1 MALADRPC
9 RHHVA
14 LRTRPY
20 LGAPGRYRKR
30 HWWLSPR
37 GARTFERPGRAAQSP
52 SCCGLAGF
60 CPRRG
65 SGRKQRRGVG
75 RRAVVRVPTP
85 KGLSGCR
92 QPGQIRVGSLLLLTS
107 TARKV
112 MRTATIAAVAC
123 LSLGASTLKAFAQ
136 CYCGPDFCQS
146 DPRVGIALESKKA
159 ELRNA
164 GCPDRLTA
172 PVDSGDQCV
181 ARSRR
186 LQCKS
191 GQAGVGG
198 ISA

>member
-1 MALADRPC
+1 MAFAAR
-9 RHHVA
+9 RA
-14 LRTRPY
+14 NFRAARTRRAESQLLWPRR
-20 LGAPGRYRKR
+20 LLSIPEGIRPQATTGR
-30 HWWLSPR
+30 WQ
-37 GARTFERPGRAAQSP
+37 TGR
-52 SCCGLAGF
+52 
-60 CPRRG
+60 CPRPNP
-65 SGRKQRRGVG
+65 Q
-75 RRAVVRVPTP
+75 
-85 KGLSGCR
+85 GLSGCR

-112 MRTATIAAVAC
+112 MRTAMIAAVAC